1 MKFSRNAAAVALAA
15 GLALAVPPALADKP
29 AEVLLG
35 PVSVKVTAMP
45 IDFDRD
51 RPERKDFGNLIFRGG
66 VNLFANSRHFGGYS
80 GLVMDASGRTLL
92 AVSDGGTWLRA
103 ALDYDGRKLKG
114 LSEARIGPILGRN
127 GKPLAQDRERDAEGM
142 TLISGGPDNGAA
154 YVSFERIHRIA
165 RYPFTRDRFGPRDD
179 SLRLPADTKRMDSN
193 RGVEALAFI
202 GAGRMKGTV
211 VAFSERL
218 TDGSGN
224 LKGWLIGGPSPGAIT
239 LKPIAGFDI
248 TDMAPL
254 PDGGLVL
261 LERRFRYSEGIKMR
275 IRRIAAKDLRPGAAI
290 EGEVLLTVD
299 DRYNIDNMECIAA
312 HRSPSGETI
321 LTLMSDDNF
330 SPLQRTLLVQF
341 ALPDGRVAEPQS
353 R

>member
-1 MKFSRNAAAVALAA
+1 MKFSRNAAAMVLAA
-15 GLALAVPPALADKP
+15 GLALIVPPALAEKP

-35 PVSVKVTAMP
+35 PVAVKITAMP

-51 RPERKDFGNLIFRGG
+51 RPERKDFGKLVFRGG

-80 GLVMDASGRTLL
+80 GLAVDASGRTLL
-92 AVSDGGTWLRA
+92 AVSDGGTWLNA
-103 ALDYDGRKLKG
+103 TLDYDGRKVKG

-127 GKPLAQDRERDAEGM
+127 GKPLATDRDRDAEGL
-142 TLISGGPDNGAA
+142 TLISGGPDGGAA
-154 YVSFERIHRIA
+154 YVSFEGLHRIA
-165 RYPFTRDRFGPRDD
+165 RYPFTRDRFGPPDQF
-179 SLRLPADTKRMDSN
+179 LRLPSDSRGMSGN
-193 RGVEALAFI
+193 RGVEALALI

-218 TDGSGN
+218 SDGGGN
-224 LKGWLIGGPSPGAIT
+224 LKGWLIGGPSPGAIA

-275 IRRIAAKDLRPGAAI
+275 IRRIAAGEVRPGAVI
-290 EGEVLLTVD
+290 EGEVLLTAD

-330 SPLQRTLLVQF
+330 SPLQRTLLMQF
-341 ALPDGRVAEPQS
+341 ALPDGRVAEP